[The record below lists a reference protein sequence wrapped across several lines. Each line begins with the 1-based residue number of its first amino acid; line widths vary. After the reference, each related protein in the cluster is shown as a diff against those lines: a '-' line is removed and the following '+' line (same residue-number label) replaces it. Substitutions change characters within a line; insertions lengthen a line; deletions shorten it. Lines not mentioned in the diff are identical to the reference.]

1 MRIAALT
8 PRSIVNSIYRTVVPM
23 SALAQRGHEVHVEER
38 DVGHD
43 LARLR
48 QYDAVHVLRLCDEP
62 TQVLTRRLK
71 EAGVALLWD
80 NDDNLTAP
88 EKGNPNYKLHLREGR
103 RIQAAMRAMMV
114 RADVVTTT
122 NAMLAELYRGASGAD
137 VRIIENYLP
146 ASFAPPQ
153 ERIPHDG
160 VWIGWVAAAEHRRDV
175 ERLRLTEVV
184 TDLLE
189 RHPQL
194 TVVTV
199 GVSLG
204 VRSDRY
210 MRVPEQHYGDLPK
223 VLAELDVGIAPLADI
238 PFNHG
243 RSNVK
248 LKEYSA
254 MGLPWLASAMGPYAG
269 MGEKQGGR
277 LVPDDRWREEIE
289 ALIADA
295 RARRK
300 LGRNAAKWARGETIE
315 SHVDAWERAF
325 EDAIRAARA

>member
-8 PRSIVNSIYRTVVPM
+8 PQSIVNSVYRTTVPM
-23 SALAQRGHEVHVEER
+23 HALAQRGHAVHIEER
-38 DVGHD
+38 DIGHD
-43 LARLR
+43 LQRLR
-48 QYDAVHVLRLCDEP
+48 QFDAVHVLRLCDEP
-62 TQVLTRRLK
+62 TQILTRRLK

-137 VRIIENYLP
+137 VRVIENYLP
-146 ASFAPPQ
+146 GTFVPPR

-175 ERLRLTEVV
+175 ERLRLAEIVG
-184 TDLLE
+184 DLLE

-194 TVVTV
+194 TFVTV
-199 GVSLG
+199 GVALG

-210 MRVPEQHYGDLPK
+210 MRVPEQRYGDLPK
-223 VLAELDVGIAPLADI
+223 VLAEFDVGIAPLADL
-238 PFNHG
+238 PFNRG

-248 LKEYSA
+248 LKEYAA
-254 MGLPWLASAMGPYAG
+254 MGLPWLASPIGPYAG

-289 ALIADA
+289 ALITDA